1 MALHLSPSRHAPSE
15 SMSSPLATPAVPA
28 ARPLSGWT
36 TLLLAVACGIIVAN
50 LYYAQPLI
58 GPISSDLNLAPEV
71 AGVIVTLTQIGYV
84 LGLLF
89 LVPLGDRLENRKLVV
104 GVLML
109 TAGALAVTAF
119 ARSTPVFL
127 VASIGVGLGS
137 VVAQILVPF
146 AANLAPEAT
155 RGRVVGN
162 VMSGLFAGIMLAR
175 PIASLVA
182 DMFGWHAV
190 FAGSAIANLAL
201 AVFLLRTLP
210 RRQPQSSMAYPA
222 LLRSMWDLLCTSA
235 LLRRRAVYHVFA
247 FGTFSLFWTTVP
259 LLLASPAF
267 GMSQTQIALFALAG
281 VAGAV
286 AAPVAGRL
294 ADRGLVRSGTFLA
307 LGLVAAALV
316 LAIVVPPPMSGA
328 LAALVVTAIVID
340 MGVSANL
347 ILSQRVIF
355 SIGADV
361 RSRVNG
367 VFMALFFAGGA
378 AGSTLGVWTY
388 AHGGWMT
395 TLWVA
400 LALPVLAL
408 LYAFTDKKR

>member
-1 MALHLSPSRHAPSE
+1 
-15 SMSSPLATPAVPA
+15 MSSPLATPAVPA

>member
-1 MALHLSPSRHAPSE
+1 
-15 SMSSPLATPAVPA
+15 MSSPLSSPAVPS
-28 ARPLSGWT
+28 ARPMSGWT

-58 GPISSDLNLAPEV
+58 GPISGDLKLAPEV

-127 VASIGVGLGS
+127 AASVCVGLGS

-182 DMFGWHAV
+182 DVFGWHAV
-190 FAGSAIANLAL
+190 FAGSAVANLLL
-201 AVFLLRTLP
+201 AGFLMRTLP
-210 RRQPQSSMAYPA
+210 RRQPQSSMAYLA
-222 LLRSMWDLLCTSA
+222 LLRSMWDLLCTSK

-267 GMSQTQIALFALAG
+267 GMSQSQIALFALAG

-286 AAPVAGRL
+286 AAPVAGRM

-316 LAIVVPPPMSGA
+316 LAILVPPAMSGA

-408 LYAFTDKKR
+408 LYAFTDKR

>member
-1 MALHLSPSRHAPSE
+1 
-15 SMSSPLATPAVPA
+15 
-28 ARPLSGWT
+28 
-36 TLLLAVACGIIVAN
+36 LLAVACGIIVAN

-58 GPISSDLNLAPEV
+58 GPIASDLNLAPEV

-190 FAGSAIANLAL
+190 FAGSAVANLAL

-307 LGLVAAALV
+307 LGLVAAALA
-316 LAIVVPPPMSGA
+316 LAIAMPPPMSGA

>member
-1 MALHLSPSRHAPSE
+1 
-15 SMSSPLATPAVPA
+15 
-28 ARPLSGWT
+28 
-36 TLLLAVACGIIVAN
+36 LLAVACGIIVAN

-190 FAGSAIANLAL
+190 FAGSAVANLAL

>member
-1 MALHLSPSRHAPSE
+1 
-15 SMSSPLATPAVPA
+15 MSSPLATPTVPA

-190 FAGSAIANLAL
+190 FAGSAVANLAL

-316 LAIVVPPPMSGA
+316 LAIAVPPPMSGA

>member
-1 MALHLSPSRHAPSE
+1 
-15 SMSSPLATPAVPA
+15 
-28 ARPLSGWT
+28 
-36 TLLLAVACGIIVAN
+36 LLAVACGIIVAN

-127 VASIGVGLGS
+127 IASIGVGLGS

-182 DMFGWHAV
+182 DLFGWHAV
-190 FAGSAIANLAL
+190 FAGSAVANLAL

-316 LAIVVPPPMSGA
+316 LAIAVPPPMSGA

>member
-1 MALHLSPSRHAPSE
+1 MALHLSPSRHAPSK

-28 ARPLSGWT
+28 VRPLSGWT

-190 FAGSAIANLAL
+190 FAGSAVANLAL

-328 LAALVVTAIVID
+328 LAALVVNAIVID